1 MSCKLI
7 ITLYEKDNYG
17 DVDGKL
23 EVIAR
28 DGYFIFDF
36 EHHNNFASKT
46 CLKKSHHSYRKLEV
60 IAGKR
65 YCIFNS
71 WYQCFFCSWNIL
83 SWLKV
88 IEKQ

>member
-1 MSCKLI
+1 MFSWISNKFLI
-7 ITLYEKDNYG
+7 ARHFMTKDNYG

-65 YCIFNS
+65 YCIFSS
-71 WYQCFFCSWNIL
+71 WYQCFFCS
-83 SWLKV
+83 
-88 IEKQ
+88 

>member
-46 CLKKSHHSYRKLEV
+46 
-60 IAGKR
+60 
-65 YCIFNS
+65 
-71 WYQCFFCSWNIL
+71 
-83 SWLKV
+83 
-88 IEKQ
+88 